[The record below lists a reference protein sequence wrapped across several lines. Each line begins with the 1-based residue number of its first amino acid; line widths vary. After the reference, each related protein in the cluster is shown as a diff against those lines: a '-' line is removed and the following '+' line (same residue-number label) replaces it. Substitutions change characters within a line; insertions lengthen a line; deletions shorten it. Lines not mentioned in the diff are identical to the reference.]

1 MCFLSILKLRFFRTV
16 IAVSMAL
23 NLGLASGQA
32 QSSHSYPSELREWR
46 ANRIAALRAPQGW
59 LSLAGLLWLKE
70 GDNSFGSDAGNK
82 VVFPAAAPARVGA
95 FRLQNDS
102 VWMSAL
108 PEAGVQFQN
117 KPVTELLLWPANA
130 MPNMGRFSW
139 VVIKRGT
146 QYGVRLWD
154 AEHPN
159 LQGFEH
165 IPHFPVR
172 KKWRIPARFEA
183 YSEPRILLV
192 PNILGMNIEQQSP
205 GVLHFKVSGRD
216 LQIPVLEEGPESFFL
231 VFADATTGA
240 ETYGGGRY
248 LSVAK
253 PGPDGQTHID
263 FNKAYLPPCAFT
275 PFATCLLPPAD
286 HRLPVV
292 IRAGEKNYGSH

>member
-1 MCFLSILKLRFFRTV
+1 MSTYKTILV
-16 IAVSMAL
+16 VSVAL
-23 NLGLASGQA
+23 ILACSSGWA
-32 QSSHSYPSELREWR
+32 QSTNSYKSDFRHWRE
-46 ANRIAALRAPQGW
+46 NRIAELRAPQGW
-59 LSLAGLLWLKE
+59 LSLAGLLWLGE

-82 VVFPAAAPARVGA
+82 IVFPAAAPSKMGA

-108 PEAGVQFQN
+108 PESGVQFQN
-117 KPVTELLLWPANA
+117 KPVTELLLWPGSAMSNA
-130 MPNMGRFSW
+130 GRFSW

-159 LQGFEH
+159 LQTFKH
-165 IPHFPVR
+165 IPHYPGSN
-172 KKWRIPARFEA
+172 KWQIPARFEA
-183 YSEPRILLV
+183 FATPRTLLV

-205 GVLHFKVSGRD
+205 GILHFTIRGRE
-216 LQIPVLEEGPESFFL
+216 LQLPVLEEGPKTFFL
-231 VFADATTGA
+231 VFADVTTGA

-253 PGPDGQTHID
+253 PGPDGRTIID

-275 PFATCLLPPAD
+275 PYATCLLPPPD